1 MTTPPRKRAPKPPA
15 VKSAPP
21 APLGLVE
28 VVAAGDRRESLIALR
43 DELARRLVLADK
55 DIAAIAR
62 QLTNILQAIAELPAP
77 AERSTLD
84 EIAAKRA
91 ARRTAAS

>member
-1 MTTPPRKRAPKPPA
+1 MTTPPRTRAPKSPA
-15 VKSAPP
+15 EPAAPK
-21 APLGLVE
+21 GLVA
-28 VVAAGDRRESLIALR
+28 VIAAGDRRDSLIALR
-43 DELARRLVLADK
+43 DELARRLVEADK

-62 QLTNILQAIAELPAP
+62 QLTNTLQAIAELPAP

>member
-1 MTTPPRKRAPKPPA
+1 MTTPPRKRAPKSPA
-15 VKSAPP
+15 EPAAPK
-21 APLGLVE
+21 GLVA
-28 VVAAGDRRESLIALR
+28 VIAAGDRRDSLIALR
-43 DELARRLVLADK
+43 DELARRLVEADK

-62 QLTNILQAIAELPAP
+62 QLTNTLQAIAELPAP

>member
-1 MTTPPRKRAPKPPA
+1 MTTPPRKRAPKPP
-15 VKSAPP
+15 VEPVSPK
-21 APLGLVE
+21 GLVD

>member
-1 MTTPPRKRAPKPPA
+1 MTTPPRKRAPKP
-15 VKSAPP
+15 SAEPVSP
-21 APLGLVE
+21 KGLVE
-28 VVAAGDRRESLIALR
+28 IVAGGDRRESLIALR
-43 DELARRLVLADK
+43 DELARRMVAADK

>member
-1 MTTPPRKRAPKPPA
+1 MTTPPRKRAPKPPVEPA
-15 VKSAPP
+15 APK
-21 APLGLVE
+21 GLVA
-28 VVAAGDRRESLIALR
+28 VIAAGDRRDSLIALR
-43 DELARRLVLADK
+43 DELARRLVEADK

-62 QLTNILQAIAELPAP
+62 QLTNTLQAIAELPAP
-77 AERSTLD
+77 AERSSLD

>member
-1 MTTPPRKRAPKPPA
+1 
-15 VKSAPP
+15 
-21 APLGLVE
+21 
-28 VVAAGDRRESLIALR
+28 
-43 DELARRLVLADK
+43 VLADK

-91 ARRTAAS
+91 ARRSAAS

>member
-1 MTTPPRKRAPKPPA
+1 MTTPPRKRSPKPPA
-15 VKSAPP
+15 EPVAPK
-21 APLGLVE
+21 GLVE
-28 VVAAGDRRESLIALR
+28 IVAAGDRRESLIALR
-43 DELARRLVLADK
+43 DELARRLVEADK
-55 DIAAIAR
+55 DVAAIAR
-62 QLTNILQAIAELPAP
+62 QLFNTLQAIAELPAP

>member
-1 MTTPPRKRAPKPPA
+1 
-15 VKSAPP
+15 
-21 APLGLVE
+21 
-28 VVAAGDRRESLIALR
+28 
-43 DELARRLVLADK
+43 VLADK